1 MPPMWLILSLLL
13 LFGVGGF
20 IALAGGIM
28 SNNRATFGFGITLV
42 GLGLSLVG
50 QGISQGVIK

>member
-1 MPPMWLILSLLL
+1 MWLILSLLL

-20 IALAGGIM
+20 IALAGGIL